1 MDMFKVI
8 GVEGISPGRNLEFD
22 PTLPLNRTDKQ
33 TDFPGGELETGKHSA
48 QPDSFGFALTF

>member
-33 TDFPGGELETGKHSA
+33 HQKFSHQS
-48 QPDSFGFALTF
+48 